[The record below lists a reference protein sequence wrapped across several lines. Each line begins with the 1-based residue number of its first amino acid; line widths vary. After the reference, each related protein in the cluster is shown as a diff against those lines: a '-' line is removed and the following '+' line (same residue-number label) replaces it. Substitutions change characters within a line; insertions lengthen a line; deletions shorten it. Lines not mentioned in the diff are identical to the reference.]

1 MEEGKREREAI
12 RVTLIG
18 GAVNICLTVAKLLAG
33 IFGNSAALVADGVHS
48 LSDLVTDIAVIIG
61 LRLAGR
67 PSDERHEYG
76 HGKIETLVTGFI
88 GVALFAVG
96 IGLLYDGTSTIYAC
110 SDGPL
115 PPVPGYI
122 ALAAALVSIVAKEG
136 IYRYTVR
143 RGGELGS
150 EALVANAW
158 HHRSDALSS
167 VGTFVGVGGAITLG
181 GRWVLLDPLA
191 AVIVSVVIVKVAYGI
206 VRKSIDELLDCAIDA
221 DLRETITE
229 LVEGLDGVIDVHDM
243 RTRRIGSTVAVE
255 LHISVD
261 KGMDLVTAHALT
273 ESAEEQI
280 ALCCGSDV
288 LVTIHVD
295 PV

>member
-115 PPVPGYI
+115 PPIPGYI
-122 ALAAALVSIVAKEG
+122 ALAAALVSIVAKE
-136 IYRYTVR
+136 
-143 RGGELGS
+143 
-150 EALVANAW
+150 
-158 HHRSDALSS
+158 
-167 VGTFVGVGGAITLG
+167 GVGGAITLG

-221 DLRETITE
+221 DLRGTITE